1 MKRIL
6 FSAALAL
13 VFAGVASAQD
23 VSKPLKIGVLT
34 DQSSFTA
41 DLSGKG
47 SVLAAEMA
55 VEDFGGKVLG
65 RPIEVINADNQAKPD
80 ISSSIATRWFDN
92 EGVDA
97 ILDVPPSSSALAVQA
112 IAKERG
118 KIVMYSAAGAGDL
131 IGKQCSPTGF
141 QWTFGTTPLAKSVTS
156 AVLKS
161 GGKSWFYVTSD
172 YAFGR
177 GLEEISRGLVLAD
190 GGKVLGSVRHPID
203 QTDLSSFL
211 LQAQSSGAQVIG
223 LANSNAPAINSVKQ
237 AAEFG
242 ITKGGQRLV
251 AMALLITDVRSIGI
265 EKAQGLLLAESFYWN
280 LNEETRTFSKRFAA
294 RYNDKMPT
302 MTQAGVYSAVAHYL
316 KSVRAANT
324 TEGKVVADK
333 MRELPV
339 KDFMT
344 DNARIRKDGWVN
356 RDFYL
361 FQVKKPSESTGP
373 WDLYNLVQKIPA
385 DEAAPPE
392 HGTGC
397 NLTD

>member
-1 MKRIL
+1 VL
-6 FSAALAL
+6 FCVALGLAL
-13 VFAGVASAQD
+13 SNPVSAQD
-23 VSKPLKIGVLT
+23 ASKPVKVGVLT
-34 DQSSFTA
+34 DQSSFAA
-41 DLSGKG
+41 DLSGEG
-47 SVLAAEMA
+47 SIIAARMA

-65 RPIEVINADNQAKPD
+65 RPIEVLTADNQAKPD
-80 ISSSIATRWFDN
+80 IASSIATRWFDQ
-92 EGVDA
+92 EGVDT
-97 ILDVPPSSSALAVQA
+97 IVDLPPSSVALAVQA
-112 IAKERG
+112 VAKERG
-118 KIVMYSAAGAGDL
+118 KIVMFSAAGAGDL

-156 AVLKS
+156 AVLKA

-177 GLEEISRGLVLAD
+177 GLEDISKGLVLAG

-203 QTDLSSFL
+203 QTDMSSYL
-211 LQAQSSGAQVIG
+211 LQAQSSGADVIG
-223 LANSNAPAINSVKQ
+223 LANSNQPSINSVKQ

-242 ITKGGQRLV
+242 ITKSKQRLV

-265 EKAQGLLLAESFYWN
+265 DKAQGLLLAESFYWDMN
-280 LNEETRTFSKRFAA
+280 DETRAWSKRFGEKY
-294 RYNDKMPT
+294 RNRMPT

-316 KSVRAANT
+316 KAVQAAGT
-324 TEGKVVADK
+324 TDGKVVAEK
-333 MRELPV
+333 MREIPV

-361 FQVKKPSESTGP
+361 FQVKKPAESKSE
-373 WDLYNLVQKIPA
+373 WDLYNFVQKIPA

-392 HGTGC
+392 KGTGC
-397 NLTD
+397 PLTE

>member
-1 MKRIL
+1 MNRL
-6 FSAALAL
+6 LLCVALGLAFSNPVLAED
-13 VFAGVASAQD
+13 A
-23 VSKPLKIGVLT
+23 SKPVKVGVLT
-34 DQSSFTA
+34 DQSSFAA
-41 DLSGKG
+41 DLSGEG
-47 SVLAAEMA
+47 SIVAARMA

-65 RPIEVINADNQAKPD
+65 RPIEVLTADNQAKPD
-80 ISSSIATRWFDN
+80 IASSIATRWFDQ
-92 EGVDA
+92 EGVDT
-97 ILDVPPSSSALAVQA
+97 IVDLPPSSVALAVQA
-112 IAKERG
+112 VAKERG
-118 KIVMYSAAGAGDL
+118 KIVMFSAAGAGDL

-156 AVLKS
+156 AVLKA

-172 YAFGR
+172 YAFGK
-177 GLEEISRGLVLAD
+177 GLEEISKGLVLAA

-203 QTDLSSFL
+203 QTDMSSYL
-211 LQAQSSGAQVIG
+211 LQAQSSGADVIG
-223 LANSNAPAINSVKQ
+223 LANSNQPSINSVKQ

-242 ITKGGQRLV
+242 ITKSKQRLV

-265 EKAQGLLLAESFYWN
+265 EKAQGLLLAESFYWD
-280 LNEETRTFSKRFAA
+280 LNDETRAWSKRFAE
-294 RYNDKMPT
+294 RYRNRMPT

-316 KSVRAANT
+316 KAVQAAGT
-324 TEGKVVADK
+324 TDGKVVAEK
-333 MRELPV
+333 MRAMPV

-361 FQVKKPSESTGP
+361 FQVKKPADSKGE

-392 HGTGC
+392 KGTGC
-397 NLTD
+397 PLTE